1 MLSNFPSRS
10 ERPLFSAVRPLAV
23 SWPAL
28 FFECLSCTS
37 YFLLNSLIVLSSKVR
52 SILLHRC
59 SSEILCRIFSY
70 LKDLLAFVFLYFPR
84 VLSVLVE
91 FVRSSRAEVFFKKGD
106 LRNLAKFTGKHL
118 CQSRFL
124 NIVAGLRRTTL
135 LKKKLWHRCFPVNFA
150 KCLRTPFFIEH
161 LWWLL
166 LICDELLKDL
176 SKVNRT

>member
-1 MLSNFPSRS
+1 M
-10 ERPLFSAVRPLAV
+10 
-23 SWPAL
+23 
-28 FFECLSCTS
+28 
-37 YFLLNSLIVLSSKVR
+37 
-52 SILLHRC
+52 HRC

-124 NIVAGLRRTTL
+124 NIVAGLRPTTL

-166 LICDELLKDL
+166 LICNELLKDL